1 MDLLGLIGTA
11 QRALSLFG
19 GSPGSGEPWAASE
32 AEFERHFGAPYAAF
46 VEIVQHLNQNQEAL
60 LRATLEVNPEAAVL
74 WILTMEEI
82 DE

>member
-11 QRALSLFG
+11 QRALSLFSG
-19 GSPGSGEPWAASE
+19 GPGSNETWATSE
-32 AEFERHFGAPYAAF
+32 AEFELHFGFPYAAF
-46 VEIVQHLNQNQEAL
+46 VEIVQHLNREQEVL

-74 WILTMEEI
+74 WILAMEEI